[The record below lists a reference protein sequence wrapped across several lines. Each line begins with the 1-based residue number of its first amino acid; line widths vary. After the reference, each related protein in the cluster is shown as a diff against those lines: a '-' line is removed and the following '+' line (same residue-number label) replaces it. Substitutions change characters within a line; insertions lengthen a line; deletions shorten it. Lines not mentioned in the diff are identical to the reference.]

1 MARKP
6 RKFTVRKY
14 SAPAYIVEAL
24 ETLRPPEDI
33 TVSQW
38 AERDRVLDEKSSRMP
53 GNWKNSVT
61 PYLTGIMDEFS
72 NWETEMI
79 VFCKPTQVGGTEAL
93 NNMLGYAIAQDPA
106 PTLIVEPTE
115 KLAESYSDNRL
126 VPMILKSKPLKEKYR
141 RKGSTKLELQFDSTY
156 ISLTG
161 SNTASGLAS
170 KPIRYL
176 FLDEVDKYPRATQT
190 EADPVSLAN
199 ERTKTYTNRK
209 VYMCSTPTTTNGRIW
224 KEKEAADVE
233 KHYFVPCP
241 HCNEFIELKFSQIRW
256 PEKKDGV
263 SLADRAEAAVY
274 ACQGCGAILTDADKM
289 KMLQQGEW
297 RPVRQKATNARS
309 VAFWMNT
316 LYSPFTRFSEIAK
329 KFLLAQ
335 DDPEALHN
343 FTNSWLA
350 EPWEDTRLKSS
361 PDIVK
366 ERQTDLPEFTVPQWA
381 KLLTAGVDVQKT
393 CLYYTI
399 RAWGDHM
406 TSQLVTRGQALGFE
420 TIERVMNLSYKRE
433 DGTDVL
439 VDLCLIDS
447 GDQTDLV
454 YDFAAR
460 NSEWCLP
467 SKGTAT
473 MLNHYKL
480 SVVNK
485 AGSRATGMNLVL
497 VDGGKY
503 KDMIYSRMR
512 RENGEGSWMVFKDID
527 SEYCQ
532 QVTSEHKVVERA
544 PNGAERLRWQIKY
557 NQADNH
563 YFDCEVYSFAAADV
577 LGVRTLFL
585 QNEEQVPK
593 PQPRNPQ
600 HTEPQQQAQESN
612 WLGNHDQW
620 I

>member
-1 MARKP
+1 MLRKP
-6 RKFTVRKY
+6 RKYTFRKY
-14 SAPAYIVEAL
+14 TAPAYIVEAL

-53 GNWKNSVT
+53 GHWSNAVT
-61 PYLTGIMDEFS
+61 PYLVGIMDEFS
-72 NWETEMI
+72 NWETEQI

-93 NNMLGYAIAQDPA
+93 NNMLGYATAQDPG

-115 KLAESYSDNRL
+115 KLAESYSETRL
-126 VPMILKSKPLKEKYR
+126 VPLILKCKPLREKFH
-141 RKGSTKLELQFDSTY
+141 RKGSTKLELQFDGTY

-176 FLDEVDKYPRATQT
+176 FLDEVDKYPKATQT

-209 VYMCSTPTTTNGRIW
+209 VYMCSTPTTVNGRIW

-241 HCNEFIELKFSQIRW
+241 HCQHFIELKFSQIRW
-256 PEKKDGV
+256 PERKPGV
-263 SLADRAEAAVY
+263 TLADRAEAACYV
-274 ACQGCGAILTDADKM
+274 CQECGCVINDADKM
-289 KMLQQGEW
+289 VMLQKGEW
-297 RPVRQKATNARS
+297 RPVRQTATNPKT

-316 LYSPFTRFSEIAK
+316 LYSPFTRFAEIAK
-329 KFLLAQ
+329 EFLLSQ
-335 DDPEALHN
+335 DDPEKLHN

-350 EPWEDTRLKSS
+350 EPWEDTRLRSS
-361 PDIVK
+361 PDVVK
-366 ERQTDLPEFTVPQWA
+366 ERETDVPEFTVPQWC
-381 KLLTAGVDVQKT
+381 KLLTGGVDVQKT
-393 CLYYTI
+393 HLYYTI
-399 RAWGDHM
+399 RAWGNNM
-406 TSQLVTRGQALGFE
+406 TSQLVTRGQALSFE
-420 TIERVMNLSYKRE
+420 TVERIMNLPYKRE

-447 GDQTDLV
+447 GDQTDTV

-460 NSEWCLP
+460 NTEWCLP
-467 SKGTAT
+467 AKGTGQ
-473 MLNHYKL
+473 MLSHYKL

-485 AGSRATGMNLVL
+485 AGSQAVGMKLVL

-527 SEYCQ
+527 MEYCQ
-532 QVTSEHKVVERA
+532 QVTSEHKVVERT
-544 PNGAERLRWQIKY
+544 PKGEERLRWAKKF
-557 NQADNH
+557 NNADNH

-585 QNEEQVPK
+585 QEQEQAQP

-600 HTEPQQQAQESN
+600 HHEPQQQAPADS
-612 WLGNHDQW
+612 WILGHDQW
-620 I
+620 L